1 MKPINYKSDFDLIL
15 RLETCVHNDDGTEER
30 TDIGF
35 PDCDFTATFWT
46 ASKVSTYVASCIGGQ
61 TKNCFND
68 NGRIHVVFDNHKLSK
83 GRLMVELHTSLPNGI
98 YPDGTQ
104 DIYEPHPL
112 DIELVDGAGECPTRI
127 QAEAALAV
135 VYRSAYEDAVAA
147 GYTGTQQEYA
157 QLVAQLPQSVET
169 AQSVAQSAVSLET
182 SAASLETSSAS
193 LEGASTSLTEASS
206 SLTKASTSLTET
218 ADKINTLAATAAE
231 EVGHVNLLLSDLAKS
246 KLEIWAALRDRG
258 FDIPSSASS
267 QEMAELIRQIEYGE
281 GVLSK
286 IGYES
291 TDDYKW
297 LMAQIDQAYMY
308 KQMYEKGEID
318 TLKDCGVFAPKVT
331 VRDGNADFLFADK
344 NNVNSFKNASTQYFP
359 KYENLRSMEY
369 MFAYCQAI
377 TTAPPLDMSMV
388 TSARFAFYSCQNL
401 SDISALDL
409 SKVQNGQSMFHSCT
423 SLREVNDLNIGSMQA
438 TYLMF
443 YGCSQLRFASFT
455 DTHSLEDC
463 RQMFQGC
470 QLLERIVGLDVGNV
484 KSGMAGSFFTNTRAL
499 THLYMINHG
508 KGDTR
513 FDFNNC
519 PMWGTTDEEA
529 RQSVIYTLLTNSY
542 DRAAN
547 GLSAATIQLHA
558 NTKAVLTEEE
568 IAAITAKGY
577 TIA

>member
-1 MKPINYKSDFDLIL
+1 MKKVNYKSDFDLIL
-15 RLETCVHNDDGTEER
+15 HLETCVQNDDGTVER
-30 TDIGF
+30 KDVGF
-35 PDCDFTATFWT
+35 PDHDFVATFWT
-46 ASKVSTYVASCIGGQ
+46 ASKVNTFVASCINGVM
-61 TKNCFND
+61 TNCFND
-68 NGRIHVVFDNHKLSK
+68 GGQIHVVFDNHKLSK
-83 GRLMVELHTSLPNGI
+83 GRLMVELHTLLPNGI

-112 DIELVDGAGECPTRI
+112 DIELVDGAGECPSRI

-182 SAASLETSSAS
+182 SSAKISDEAQRISDLTARSEATS
-193 LEGASTSLTEASS
+193 
-206 SLTKASTSLTET
+206 T
-218 ADKINTLAATAAE
+218 ALADTAKKMDTVAATAAE
-231 EVGHVNLLLSDLAKS
+231 EVGHVNLLLSDLAQS
-246 KLEIWAALRDRG
+246 KLEIWQALRDRG
-258 FDIPSSASS
+258 FDISADTSS

-297 LMAQIDQAYMY
+297 LMVQIDQAYKY
-308 KQMYEKGEID
+308 KLMYEKGEID

-344 NNVNSFKNASTQYFP
+344 NNVNAFKNALTQYFP

-388 TSARFAFYSCQNL
+388 TSARFAFYFCPNL
-401 SDISALDL
+401 SNISALDL
-409 SKVQNGQSMFHSCT
+409 SKVQNGQSMFYNCT
-423 SLREVNDLNIGSMQA
+423 SLREITNLNIGSMQV

-443 YGCSQLRFASFT
+443 YGCNQLRFVSFT
-455 DTHSLEDC
+455 DTQSLEDC

-484 KSGMAGSFFTNTRAL
+484 KSGMAFSFFTNTRAL
-499 THLYMINHG
+499 THLYMTNYG

-519 PMWGTTDEEA
+519 PMWGTTNEEA